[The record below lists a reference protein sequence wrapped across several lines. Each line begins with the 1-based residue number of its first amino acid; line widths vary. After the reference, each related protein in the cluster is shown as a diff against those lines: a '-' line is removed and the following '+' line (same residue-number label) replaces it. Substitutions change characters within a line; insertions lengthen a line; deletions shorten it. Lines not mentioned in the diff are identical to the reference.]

1 MILKGRARSRLLL
14 GKTITFLSTLKLNK
28 SSVHRFLMLKINP
41 GLTKSSNGLK
51 SISLLQGLS
60 LRLELIQKFW
70 IGWLRIKSI
79 LLQYLSQEALANIE
93 SSRQKK

>member
-14 GKTITFLSTLKLNK
+14 GKAITFLSTLKLNK
-28 SSVHRFLMLKINP
+28 SSVHRFLMLKI
-41 GLTKSSNGLK
+41 K